1 MGRTRRREPIWPL
14 GLMLA
19 VVAAG
24 LGIGGLFPGVLGRG
38 DGSGLVENLAEDG
51 AVPAPGARVRVEVLN
66 GGGVQGMAG
75 RATELLRD
83 DGFDVV
89 YFGNAQSVARG
100 GSVVLARTSNRD
112 AAAEVAAALGIGM
125 VRLEPDST
133 LLVDVTV
140 LLGSEWAPA
149 EER

>member
-1 MGRTRRREPIWPL
+1 
-14 GLMLA
+14 
-19 VVAAG
+19 
-24 LGIGGLFPGVLGRG
+24 
-38 DGSGLVENLAEDG
+38 
-51 AVPAPGARVRVEVLN
+51 VEVLN

-89 YFGNAQSVARG
+89 YFGNAQSVAQG
-100 GSVVLARTSNRD
+100 GSVVLARTANRD
-112 AAAEVAAALGIGM
+112 AAAEVAAALGIEV

-140 LLGSEWAPA
+140 LLGSDWAPA